1 MEHNQSHVRLVFTGF
16 TYIPTVLRPGLSPL
30 LVIPAKQLTSLF
42 YSQLSWAVE
51 TGENYC
57 FLSEGHA
64 RVQLRLDGDGE
75 IADSQTHE
83 GFASLQSA
91 RLIKCMNRMA
101 LPYFVKIY
109 SRLIQN
115 I

>member
-1 MEHNQSHVRLVFTGF
+1 MKDNQNQVRPIFTGF
-16 TYIPTVLRPGLSPL
+16 TNIPTVLRPDLGPL
-30 LVIPAKQLTSLF
+30 LVIPAKHLTSLF

-57 FLSEGHA
+57 FLSEGQA

-75 IADSQTHE
+75 IAVSQTHE

-91 RLIKCMNRMA
+91 RLIKFMNRMA